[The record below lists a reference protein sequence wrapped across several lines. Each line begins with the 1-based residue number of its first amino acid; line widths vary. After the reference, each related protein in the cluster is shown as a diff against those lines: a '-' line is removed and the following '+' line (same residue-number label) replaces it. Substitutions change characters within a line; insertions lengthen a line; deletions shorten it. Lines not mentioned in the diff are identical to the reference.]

1 MLILQRRP
9 GESIMI
15 GGNIEV
21 KVLGYNEAT
30 GVRIGI
36 EAPKDVT
43 INRLEVH
50 ERIQQQDAM
59 AHTPKLWLK
68 QAD

>member
-15 GGNIEV
+15 GKDIEV
-21 KVLGYNEAT
+21 KVLGYNEAS
-30 GVRIGI
+30 GVRIGV

-50 ERIQQQDAM
+50 ERIQQQEAAAHEPAM
-59 AHTPKLWLK
+59 GRK
-68 QAD
+68 QCD

>member
-15 GGNIEV
+15 GEDIEV
-21 KVLGYNEAT
+21 KVLGYNATT

-36 EAPKDVT
+36 EAPREIT
-43 INRLEVH
+43 ILRSEVRDLE
-50 ERIQQQDAM
+50 QQQEAM
-59 AHTPKLWLK
+59 ANPPAFGRK
-68 QAD
+68 